1 MAGSMSNHRQNNR
14 LAVSKVSKSFGDL
27 HVLDSVDFV
36 AEPGEFISIVGTSGC
51 GKTTL
56 LRIISGLETA
66 SAGQVVLGDKPISG
80 PSLEIGCAF
89 QSDRLMPWRNIRK
102 NVTLGLELRRRG
114 KKIDETKVDALLSLI
129 GLREFSDNYPYQL
142 SGGMKQRVNLARA
155 LAIDPE
161 VLLLDEPFAALD
173 AQTREVMQTEL
184 LRVWRETQKTVVFI
198 THQIDE
204 AVYLSDR
211 VIVLRRRPGR
221 VREVV
226 KIDLPRP
233 RELAVK
239 RSPDFNVYVEQIW
252 EQLEGDILAAERDER
267 SAVPHG
273 GQSHI

>member
-1 MAGSMSNHRQNNR
+1 MSSQLQNNR
-14 LAVSKVSKSFGDL
+14 LVVNQVSKSFDDL
-27 HVLDSVDFV
+27 QVLDKVDFI

-56 LRIISGLETA
+56 LRIISGLEDA
-66 SAGQVVLGDKPISG
+66 SDGQVSLGDRAVSG
-80 PSLEIGCAF
+80 PSLQIGCAF
-89 QSDRLMPWRNIRK
+89 QSDRLMPWRTIRK

-114 KKIDETKVDALLSLI
+114 QNVDNGKVDALLSLI
-129 GLREFSDNYPYQL
+129 GLKEFSENYPYQL

-184 LRVWRETQKTVVFI
+184 LRVWRETRKTVVFI

-221 VREVV
+221 VREIF

-233 RELAVK
+233 RDLAIK
-239 RSPDFNVYVEQIW
+239 RTPEFNSFVEQIW

-267 SAVPHG
+267 SAIPRERAD
-273 GQSHI
+273 